1 MTEQELLDM
10 IVLERISALLATQQK
25 SAEEKQKELRLISQ
39 AEALIQSLP
48 MSDSQILSQYINYMA
63 EQLAFEE
70 AFLYRHGFIDGIRLG
85 KLFNS
90 L

>member
-1 MTEQELLDM
+1 MTEQELLDL
-10 IVLERISALLATQQK
+10 IVLERISALLETQQK

-39 AEALIQSLP
+39 AEALIQNLP
-48 MSDSQILSQYINYMA
+48 MSESQILSQYINYMA

-70 AFLYRHGFIDGIRLG
+70 AFLYRYGFIDGIRLG